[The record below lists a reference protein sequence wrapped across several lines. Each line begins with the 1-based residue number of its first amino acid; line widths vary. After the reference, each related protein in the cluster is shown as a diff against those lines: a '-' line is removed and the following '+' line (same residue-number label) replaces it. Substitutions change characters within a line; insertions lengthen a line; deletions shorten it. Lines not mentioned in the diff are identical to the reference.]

1 MEKQQ
6 ENMIMKMELL
16 DKKMK
21 EKMKLIDGLAK
32 RKRIFRRFT
41 ENMRINRF
49 NI

>member
-21 EKMKLIDGLAK
+21 EKMKLIDGLAREK
-32 RKRIFRRFT
+32 GFLEDYREY
-41 ENMRINRF
+41 ENK
-49 NI
+49 